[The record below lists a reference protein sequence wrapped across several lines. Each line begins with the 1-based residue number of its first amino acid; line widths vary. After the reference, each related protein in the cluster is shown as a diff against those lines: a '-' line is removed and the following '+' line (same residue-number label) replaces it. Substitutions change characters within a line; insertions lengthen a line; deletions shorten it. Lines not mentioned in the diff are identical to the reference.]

1 MADLL
6 THILVGY
13 VLAVLLSW
21 RADWIT
27 APYITLVMGAAVLPD
42 LNRIELVIPAA
53 TVEATLGIPWSWTPL
68 HRVSGTFLVICLGT
82 LLASKQIRRR
92 VFVLL
97 AIGAASHYALDF
109 FLYKPSG
116 LTGPF
121 LWPLTDHRFAVEGF
135 YLSSDRWP
143 ALVMMAIA
151 AIVWFLDRRRT
162 RIDSEVSASRP
173 PIDDPSN

>member
-53 TVEATLGIPWSWTPL
+53 TIEATLGIPWSWTPL
-68 HRVSGTFLVICLGT
+68 HRVGGTFLIICLGT
-82 LLASKQIRRR
+82 MLASKQLRRR
-92 VFVLL
+92 VFGLL
-97 AIGAASHYALDF
+97 VI
-109 FLYKPSG
+109 
-116 LTGPF
+116 
-121 LWPLTDHRFAVEGF
+121 
-135 YLSSDRWP
+135 
-143 ALVMMAIA
+143 
-151 AIVWFLDRRRT
+151 
-162 RIDSEVSASRP
+162 
-173 PIDDPSN
+173 